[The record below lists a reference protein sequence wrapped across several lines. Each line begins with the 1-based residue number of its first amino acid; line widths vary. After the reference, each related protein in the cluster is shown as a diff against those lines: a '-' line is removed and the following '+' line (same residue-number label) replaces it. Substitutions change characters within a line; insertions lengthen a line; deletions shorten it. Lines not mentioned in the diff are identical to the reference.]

1 MAAAGKK
8 SGSSSVMASVIVV
21 LMLTLVAAGTGL
33 VAGTLLNLQASS
45 DAKPETAQHTP
56 APPTA
61 PAPPHGA
68 AEQQAEV
75 AEAEPEEPVTVK
87 AFPFPPV
94 LTSLAAPSGTW
105 IRIEGS
111 MLVSEH
117 AEEKPE
123 ILVEQAATH
132 VLAFLRT
139 VTLSQIEGPSGLLYF
154 RQDLNDVVSAM
165 SEGQVREVLI
175 HGLVVE

>member
-33 VAGTLLNLQASS
+33 VAGTMLNLAPPS
-45 DAKPETAQHTP
+45 DARTETETQ
-56 APPTA
+56 APGKSSA
-61 PAPPHGA
+61 AADSHGA
-68 AEQQAEV
+68 AEQPAEV
-75 AEAEPEEPVTVK
+75 EPEEPVAVK
-87 AFPFPPV
+87 TFPFPPV
-94 LTSLAAPSGTW
+94 LTSLAAPPGTW

-117 AEEKPE
+117 AGERPE
-123 ILVEQAATH
+123 ILVEQAATN

-139 VTLSQIEGPSGLLYF
+139 LKLSQIEGPSGLLYF
-154 RQDLNDVVSAM
+154 RQDLNDLVSSM
-165 SEGQVREVLI
+165 SDGQVREVLI

>member
-1 MAAAGKK
+1 
-8 SGSSSVMASVIVV
+8 
-21 LMLTLVAAGTGL
+21 
-33 VAGTLLNLQASS
+33 
-45 DAKPETAQHTP
+45 
-56 APPTA
+56 
-61 PAPPHGA
+61 
-68 AEQQAEV
+68 
-75 AEAEPEEPVTVK
+75 
-87 AFPFPPV
+87 
-94 LTSLAAPSGTW
+94 
-105 IRIEGS
+105 

-154 RQDLNDVVSAM
+154 RQDLNDLVSSM

-175 HGLVVE
+175 YGLVFE